1 MSLSHPLF
9 YYNQVV
15 AYSWNIDMQHV
26 VCAWDVDWESSVSK
40 GSWEAEKFIC
50 WICAGNLFLHI
61 PLKLESLQKRGTL
74 LTDVLKKPQYFPTQY
89 QAP

>member
-1 MSLSHPLF
+1 MQVQTKWPDATGNGLSCMSLSHPLF

-40 GSWEAEKFIC
+40 GS
-50 WICAGNLFLHI
+50 
-61 PLKLESLQKRGTL
+61 
-74 LTDVLKKPQYFPTQY
+74 
-89 QAP
+89 